1 MMPNKKTTNMHFSIT
16 SLDELTQ
23 DRRMESVPI
32 AKIAFNCSD
41 AMDIIWPIVKP
52 VFWAMKKLSHEAFI
66 IVRFVAVTRRDAYM

>member
-41 AMDIIWPIVKP
+41 AMDII
-52 VFWAMKKLSHEAFI
+52 
-66 IVRFVAVTRRDAYM
+66 